1 MPLYDP
7 AQLAARWIELE
18 NKYGKD
24 KTARATLCAKT
35 VYKHDDCGAVEKF
48 IECEE
53 KYGIDKVEKARKIME
68 QKNPDNPKRCV
79 GYFLRTIMSIK

>member
-53 KYGIDKVEKARKIME
+53 KYVIDKVAKARKIME